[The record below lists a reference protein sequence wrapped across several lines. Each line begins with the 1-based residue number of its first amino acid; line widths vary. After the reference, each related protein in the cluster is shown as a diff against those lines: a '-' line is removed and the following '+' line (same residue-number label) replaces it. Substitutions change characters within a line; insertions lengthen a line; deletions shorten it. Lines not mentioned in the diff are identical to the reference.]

1 MPSQLYFLYT
11 FQSTTSVSLLQAKVK
26 FSLIAVLTHSQELN
40 SQVQGRCKIL
50 MTRLLNTIRNTRR
63 VLTTLVVVALLV
75 SSRHPTLLDRITEDG
90 RLIVVTRNNP
100 TTYYEERQGATGY
113 EYELVKSFADYLG
126 VELELMVVDNLQT
139 AMEALE
145 NGNAHI
151 SAAGFTKEQTSGYP
165 VVYGPTYSSISE
177 QIVYRLRTTKPES
190 IEDLQT
196 GRLMVPAR
204 SRHART
210 LRHWQKTELPS
221 LSWRETSEL
230 DASDLLQMVS
240 DRELDFTLVNSNE
253 FRLMR
258 SYLPNLD
265 VAFTLGEIQ
274 TVAWVMPRR
283 ADDSLRD
290 RTFDFFYRPE
300 TGVLMAELSER
311 FYGHVG
317 QFDYVGAHRFLRHSR
332 KILPRYEK
340 DFKAAAE
347 KHGFDWRLLAAMGY
361 QESHWNP
368 RARSF
373 TGVRG
378 LMMLTLRTA
387 GELGVTNRLD
397 PSQSIAGGSR
407 YLAGLR
413 ERLDESVREPDR
425 TWMALAAYNVG
436 FGHLEDARRLAEKLG
451 RNPDLWIDVK
461 KVLPLLAQQR
471 YYRQTRYG
479 YARGQEPVTYVQN
492 IRRYYDV
499 LIWNEEQVVADETDN
514 NDVHDSD
521 VPVTVIPP
529 LL

>member
-1 MPSQLYFLYT
+1 
-11 FQSTTSVSLLQAKVK
+11 
-26 FSLIAVLTHSQELN
+26 
-40 SQVQGRCKIL
+40 
-50 MTRLLNTIRNTRR
+50 MTKLLNTIRNTRR

-75 SSRHPTLLDRITEDG
+75 SSRHPSLLDRIEEDG

-100 TTYYEERQGATGY
+100 TTYYEERHGPTGY
-113 EYELVKSFADYLG
+113 EFELVKSFADYLE
-126 VELELMVVDNLQT
+126 VELELVVVDNLQD
-139 AMEALE
+139 AMDALAS
-145 NGNAHI
+145 GKAHI

-177 QIVYRLRTTKPES
+177 QIVYRLRTPKPES
-190 IEDLQT
+190 IEDLLQ
-196 GRLMVPAR
+196 GRLMVPAK

-210 LRHWQKTELPS
+210 LRHWQKSELPS
-221 LSWRETSEL
+221 LSWRESSEL

-258 SYLPNLD
+258 AYLPNLD

-274 TVAWVMPRR
+274 TVAWVMPKQ

-290 RTFDFFYRPE
+290 KTFDFFYRPE

-332 KILPRYEK
+332 RILPRYR
-340 DFKAAAE
+340 DNFVKAADE
-347 KHGFDWRLLAAMGY
+347 YGFDWRLLAAMGY

-378 LMMLTLRTA
+378 IMMLTLRTA
-387 GELGVTNRLD
+387 SEVGVSNRLD
-397 PSQSIAGGSR
+397 PAQSIDGGSK

-413 ERLDESVREPDR
+413 DRIAESVREPDR

-436 FGHLEDARRLAEKLG
+436 FGHLEDARRLAEKMG

-461 KVLPLLAQQR
+461 KILPLLTQQR
-471 YYRQTRYG
+471 YYKQTRYG

-499 LIWNEEQVVADETDN
+499 LIWNEEQIAAGKASRDEPD
-514 NDVHDSD
+514 DSD

-529 LL
+529 LM